1 MIIITINNHH
11 DPAPITTIN
20 MMNMFVAVSL
30 EHPPLKLKEGRY
42 IDFLVKRVIRWIVAI
57 TMPITAVA
65 ALG

>member
-1 MIIITINNHH
+1 MKVDGNGSVMIFLNQRRVT
-11 DPAPITTIN
+11 
-20 MMNMFVAVSL
+20 VSL
-30 EHPPLKLKEGRY
+30 EVPPLKLKEGRY